1 MNTSPDWSP
10 DSWRRKLLRQGIDYP
25 DESALAEALAQL
37 SRLPPL
43 VTSWEVEKLKGLLAQ
58 AARGEAFL
66 LQGGDCSEQFADCRS
81 EAIVAQLKILL
92 SMSMVLAFGAQ
103 RRIVRVGRFA
113 GQYTKPRSSATETR
127 AGRTLPAYRGDL
139 VNGPE
144 FTAAART
151 PDPARLLRGYE
162 RAALTLNFIRGLV
175 DGGFADMH
183 HPEYWDLGFV
193 KFAELSGEY
202 MQIVGKIAD
211 GLRLLETLAG
221 RPLDELQRMDFYA
234 GHEGLHLAY
243 EQMQTRQVP
252 RRSGWYD
259 LTCHM
264 PWIGNRTNQ
273 LDGAHVEFFRGI
285 ANPIGVKIGP
295 ETAPADLVTL
305 ARVLNPANEPG
316 RLTIIHRFGAQEI
329 ARALPPLIAALR
341 HAGQT
346 VLWCCDP
353 MHGNTQNTRTGR
365 KTRDFQAIRAELDQA
380 FELHRAHGSLL
391 GGVHFELT
399 GENVTEC
406 CGGARG
412 LAEADLEH
420 AYLSHVDPRLNYEQ
434 SLELALLLAH
444 KMALGSQGSAEQQKG
459 RP

>member
-1 MNTSPDWSP
+1 MKTSPDWAP
-10 DSWRRKLLRQGIDYP
+10 DSWRRKHLRQGIAYP
-25 DESALAEALAQL
+25 DEPALAGALEQL
-37 SRLPPL
+37 GQLPPL
-43 VTSWEVEKLKGLLAQ
+43 VTSWEVEKLKDELAQ

-66 LQGGDCSEQFADCRS
+66 LQGGDCCEQFADCRS
-81 EAIVAQLKILL
+81 ESIVAKLKILL
-92 SMSMVLAFGAQ
+92 NMSMVLTYGAK
-103 RRIVRVGRFA
+103 RRVVRVGRIA
-113 GQYTKPRSSATETR
+113 GQYTKPRSSDTETR
-127 AGRTLPAYRGDL
+127 DGLTLPAYRGDL
-139 VNGPE
+139 VNGPA

-175 DGGFADMH
+175 DGGFADLH

-202 MQIVGKIAD
+202 MKIVDNIGN
-211 GLRLLETLAG
+211 GLRFLETLAG
-221 RPLDELQRMDFYA
+221 RPLDELQRMEFYA

-264 PWIGNRTNQ
+264 PWIGNRTTHP
-273 LDGAHVEFFRGI
+273 DGAHVEFFRGI
-285 ANPIGVKIGP
+285 ANPIGMKIGP
-295 ETAPADLVTL
+295 KTGPAELAEL

-316 RLTIIHRFGAQEI
+316 RLTLIHRFGAKEI
-329 ARALPPLIAALR
+329 ARALPPLIAAIQS
-341 HAGQT
+341 AGQT

-353 MHGNTQNTRTGR
+353 MHGNTRSTRTGR
-365 KTRDFQAIRAELDQA
+365 KTRDFHEILSELDQA
-380 FELHRAHGSLL
+380 FDIHRAHGSLL

-406 CGGARG
+406 VGGARG

-420 AYLSHVDPRLNYEQ
+420 AYQSNVDPRLNYEQ

-444 KMALGSQGSAEQQKG
+444 KMAGADSAV
-459 RP
+459 